1 MFFDCLR
8 LECAFFV
15 SCGGEFTKAPSVAD
29 LIVLVLFVFL
39 LGIIWLL
46 QYKTKEL
53 SMKKGAVMLI
63 LAFSIGY
70 AQQLPFVGVKYFNS
84 CGLDCG
90 KAGEREITISK
101 NGIVTIKTV
110 PTNFQ
115 VREGGVPDVLYKG
128 TFSNPLFV
136 GNAADC
142 DGDTY
147 VFKKNKIFCTRGGI
161 IRKDSPV
168 SKLY

>member
-1 MFFDCLR
+1 
-8 LECAFFV
+8 
-15 SCGGEFTKAPSVAD
+15 
-29 LIVLVLFVFL
+29 
-39 LGIIWLL
+39 
-46 QYKTKEL
+46 
-53 SMKKGAVMLI
+53 MKKGAVMLI

-84 CGLDCG
+84 CGQAECG
-90 KAGEREITISK
+90 TAGEKEITISK
-101 NGIVTIKTV
+101 SGFVTITTV
-110 PTNFQ
+110 LTNFQ
-115 VREGGVPDVLYKG
+115 LRDGWVPDVLYKG
-128 TFSNPLFV
+128 PFSNPLFV

-161 IRKDSPV
+161 VRKDSPV

>member
-8 LECAFFV
+8 LECALFV

-84 CGLDCG
+84 YGLDCG

-147 VFKKNKIFCTRGGI
+147 VFKKNKIFCTHGGI